1 MGRSESWTYVSYL
14 AHLTSCTVLRNEL
27 AEGRL
32 LPIHLLF
39 TPVPNNVLL
48 YNACRCISFSYM
60 EANLMLVS
68 RLAPCV
74 GEPQQGSRAEVPRMA
89 PRLTLFDVLKGLL
102 IILVVI
108 GHFMHP
114 VHNDNPVMSAGF
126 DVIYLFYMPLFVFV
140 SGLFAKGAYR
150 DGKLNVNRIISY
162 VVLGIAFQAALL
174 VINGQNVFSLRLLR
188 FSSAPWYF
196 IAMAWWYACLPVLH
210 ELGARRGLVATSVL
224 ALLWGAVDLSGGFL
238 AISRAIAFLPWF
250 AAGYYLRPQSVIA
263 FKKRHPVLLAG
274 AVMLFMLIVVA
285 RCLDPHSL
293 DFFFQRVYGD
303 TPYMHGVVR
312 GMLEK
317 LVASAIALI
326 CSLAVLKLLPE
337 HAPRLEA
344 LGRRTLQVYVL
355 HRLVRAALTFRIP
368 LYKQPVMLD
377 PLLGTIIVLACSAVV
392 IVVCAAL
399 PVSDWFSRVVHHK
412 WLSGG
417 SS

>member
-1 MGRSESWTYVSYL
+1 
-14 AHLTSCTVLRNEL
+14 
-27 AEGRL
+27 
-32 LPIHLLF
+32 
-39 TPVPNNVLL
+39 
-48 YNACRCISFSYM
+48 
-60 EANLMLVS
+60 MLVS
-68 RLAPCV
+68 HLAASAE
-74 GEPQQGSRAEVPRMA
+74 EPQQGSLAEVPRKA
-89 PRLTLFDVLKGLL
+89 PRVTLFDVLKGLL

-126 DVIYLFYMPLFVFV
+126 DVIYLFHMPLFVFV

-210 ELGARRGLVATSVL
+210 ELGARRGLVAASIL
-224 ALLWGAVDLSGGFL
+224 ALLWGAIDLSSGFL

-368 LYKQPVMLD
+368 LYTLPVMLD
-377 PLLGTIIVLACSAVV
+377 PLWGTLIVLACSAVV
-392 IVVCAAL
+392 TVGCAAL
-399 PVSDWFSRVVHHK
+399 PISGWFSRVVHHT
-412 WLSGG
+412 WLPGD